1 MILIYIGCR
10 TNANLLPQHLHWNH
24 PLLIYFH
31 TSLIAISISEA
42 SYEQQRSHI
51 LILNISNSYV
61 HKKCCIWFFIM
72 YLFNFVGVIFF
83 FYQDFFSR
91 TLTTH
96 RAAGEG
102 SGPFFILLYHFHP
115 LTNIRHLFSTL
126 HKRWQSHIFNHTACI
141 YRSATRWD
149 LPPYRITTIFSPP
162 LLFRSSLNDVQK
174 PCIKSWEEEKQSS
187 SFVPVIIKISVYS
200 VNIYLSKSN
209 LFLLEFM
216 FT

>member
-1 MILIYIGCR
+1 MSTKNVVFGSLLCIY
-10 TNANLLPQHLHWNH
+10 
-24 PLLIYFH
+24 
-31 TSLIAISISEA
+31 
-42 SYEQQRSHI
+42 
-51 LILNISNSYV
+51 LILLVLY
-61 HKKCCIWFFIM
+61 
-72 YLFNFVGVIFF
+72 IFF
-83 FYQDFFSR
+83 LSGFFFTDTDDTQGSRGREWTIFYS
-91 TLTTH
+91 TL
-96 RAAGEG
+96 
-102 SGPFFILLYHFHP
+102 P
-115 LTNIRHLFSTL
+115 LPPAHEHQTFSTL

-187 SFVPVIIKISVYS
+187 SFVLVIIKISVYS